1 MYECEIMG
9 IVSARVLQLLSF
21 SGACNVM
28 ISRGMAAPITSKFVA
43 VHETWRHGGHGG
55 FHGASHG
62 NPQIRAKLVKV
73 YKMEQ
78 L

>member
-43 VHETWRHGGHGG
+43 VHETWRPWRPWRFPWGIPWK
-55 FHGASHG
+55 SP
-62 NPQIRAKLVKV
+62 N
-73 YKMEQ
+73 
-78 L
+78 